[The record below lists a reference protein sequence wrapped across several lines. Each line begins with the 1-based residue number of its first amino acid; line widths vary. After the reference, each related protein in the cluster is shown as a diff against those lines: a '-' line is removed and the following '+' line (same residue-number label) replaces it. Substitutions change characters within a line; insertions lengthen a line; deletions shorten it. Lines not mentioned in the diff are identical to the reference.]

1 MSRDIVNALVPG
13 TLQSKNW
20 YQAYLILL
28 GQLFA
33 WARLSELEF
42 LPERELPDKHS
53 ELEQLFREIGQRKVP
68 ETFANRDQRIWQ
80 IAWQQ
85 GDELPGQIPVDEIT
99 RACHSVMTAKR
110 HNLLKYNEI
119 PLALH
124 HRFRPHSF
132 ALPEAIG
139 GLLQA
144 LSGSGGSCYL
154 PNADSFILGADL
166 ALTGQVYS
174 EQSSISKLDALSVL
188 INPDIHIAQGHPV
201 LEPAFFES
209 GQLQKF
215 DHGVGLLTADRR
227 YKVNEVRDIF
237 QRLDTRVRNEEM
249 LFIRHM
255 FWRCSEQVVIAV
267 SGGFLQKNTEHH
279 IAFRRWLL
287 KQNRLHAII
296 KLPKGLLPGRATP
309 LYVLVAKRQ
318 VTNNMHL
325 IDASS
330 DYFKAT
336 PVRKKGA
343 ARIQLNNVDV
353 ILEQMNE
360 ETASPRFS
368 KKVDKRQLI
377 QGSVIL
383 DPGHYCADT
392 RRIDL
397 LGKPVAATHLES
409 LVDIIRAQA
418 LRDNNLEKQTF
429 LEVTANDI
437 NEAGEVE
444 HPEKEIHVDEKGL
457 KRAKQQLLR
466 PGDVLVV
473 IKGQAG
479 RIAIVPDV
487 CGLNWVANQSFVI
500 LRLKQNTYLNS
511 SIVLFRF
518 LRSQTGKILLDS
530 ICTESQVPFIHGNDL
545 KQLPV
550 PEWSSFEQ
558 QQAEQSHREILKLY
572 AQVRF
577 IRDKARMIENE
588 LLKEA

>member
-1 MSRDIVNALVPG
+1 MSRDIVHALIPG

-20 YQAYLILL
+20 YQAYLVLL

-42 LPERELPDKHS
+42 LPEQELPDNHA
-53 ELEQLFREIGQRKVP
+53 ELEPLFRTIGQKKVAGA
-68 ETFANRDQRIWQ
+68 FANVDQSLWQ
-80 IAWQQ
+80 TAWQQ
-85 GDELPGQIPVDEIT
+85 GDELLGQIPSDEIT

-119 PLALH
+119 PLALQ
-124 HRFRPHSF
+124 RRSKPLSS
-132 ALPEAIG
+132 ALPEAMG
-139 GLLQA
+139 ELLEA

-154 PNADSFILGADL
+154 PNANSFMLGADL
-166 ALTGQVYS
+166 ALAGQVYS
-174 EQSSISKLDALSVL
+174 EQPAISTLDALSVL

-201 LEPAFFES
+201 LEPAFFTS

-215 DHGVGLLTADRR
+215 DHGVGLLTADHR

-237 QRLDTRVRNEEM
+237 QRLDTQVRSEEM

-255 FWRCSEQVVIAV
+255 FWRCSGQVVIAV
-267 SGGFLQKNTEHH
+267 PGRFLQKNTEQH

-318 VTNNMHL
+318 VTDNVYL

-336 PVRKKGA
+336 PVRKKGTA
-343 ARIQLNNVDV
+343 KIQLNNVDV

-360 ETASPRFS
+360 DSASPRFS
-368 KKVDKRQLI
+368 KKLDKKALI

-383 DPGHYCADT
+383 DPGHYCADI

-397 LGKPVAATHLES
+397 LGKPVAASYLET

-418 LRDNNLEKQTF
+418 LRDIHLEKQVF

-437 NEAGEVE
+437 NEAGEIE
-444 HPEKEIHVDEKGL
+444 QPAKEIHVDEKGL
-457 KRAKQQLLR
+457 KRAKQQLLQ
-466 PGDVLVV
+466 PGDVLLV

-518 LRSQTGKILLDS
+518 LRSQTGKALVDS

-545 KQLPV
+545 KQLPI
-550 PEWSSFEQ
+550 PEWSAFEQ

-577 IRDKARMIENE
+577 IRDKARMIEDE